1 MEGFSYVTLV
11 VDKIFRLGQKHWN
24 GMKMLYKNRA
34 KQKIILLPPVA
45 IIIAIPIQRI
55 FYLVPTSTWR
65 PTLIL
70 RLIFSINPFI
80 SSQDYVLSN
89 EISIII
95 S

>member
-45 IIIAIPIQRI
+45 IIIAIPI
-55 FYLVPTSTWR
+55 
-65 PTLIL
+65 
-70 RLIFSINPFI
+70 
-80 SSQDYVLSN
+80 
-89 EISIII
+89 
-95 S
+95 